1 MNPAE
6 PRAERPGKK
15 RRVLFEVDED
25 EYTFEREALDVVRAV
40 VVGGGGGVG
49 GEGEVREGDGGR
61 LCARA
66 VSSIGLRGALRAGF
80 TMFSAIL
87 VLGMSADLVTELAE
101 GYSGLGV
108 ATAVLTLL
116 TVPAM

>member
-40 VVGGGGGVG
+40 VVGQGAVGGGGEGPSVRVTWAVVAGEKGGVG
-49 GEGEVREGDGGR
+49 RIAR
-61 LCARA
+61 LERVAEAMRSKGIPISYVSLLHFPSQLRWDRA
-66 VSSIGLRGALRAGF
+66 NNIV
-80 TMFSAIL
+80 
-87 VLGMSADLVTELAE
+87 
-101 GYSGLGV
+101 
-108 ATAVLTLL
+108 
-116 TVPAM
+116 